1 MSSILTVTEQASNQL
16 KKIIESAP
24 KDTVG
29 VVVGVDKTGCS
40 GYAYKLG
47 FAKKDEVK
55 NLEFVQK
62 NNIRVFIDPKATIFL
77 FGSEM
82 DYSTDKLSSR
92 FVFKNP
98 NEKSTCGCGE
108 SFSI

>member
-1 MSSILTVTEQASNQL
+1 MNDILNVTNQAFSQL

-24 KDTVG
+24 ADTIGVIVG
-29 VVVGVDKTGCS
+29 IDKTGCS
-40 GYAYKLG
+40 GYSYKLE
-47 FAKKDEVK
+47 FAKKNEVE
-55 NLEFVQK
+55 NLECVQK
-62 NNIRVFIDPKATIFL
+62 NNVKVFIDPKATMFL
-77 FGSEM
+77 LGSEM
-82 DYSTDKLSSR
+82 DYTTDKLSSR